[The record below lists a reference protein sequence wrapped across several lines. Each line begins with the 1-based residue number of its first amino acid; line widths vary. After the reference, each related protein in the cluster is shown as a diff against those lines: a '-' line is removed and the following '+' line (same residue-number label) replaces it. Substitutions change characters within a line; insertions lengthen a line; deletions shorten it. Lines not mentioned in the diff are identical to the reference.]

1 MTEYALIK
9 LGDVEYPSML
19 HEGVIQVP
27 MRQACDRIG
36 IPWTH
41 EFRRIKNDPILSES
55 VTKMV
60 TAFSSGQEVICL
72 PLPFFIGWVF
82 RLNLNTVAPIA
93 RPRIEALQREGYRVF
108 YEYWTLGVARNPR
121 LAQGYERRPMS
132 HAQMVVLFE
141 KILRRTD
148 PASRSFFYQILSIES
163 DWAGVALPPLNEIG
177 FEEPPAPDLVA
188 KLFEALD
195 KLTIAGVPW
204 DHSRNP
210 KLSAV
215 NPTELA
221 ELNDKYALDCPVT
234 SALREAVRKA
244 GIEKKAVNSGLNQG
258 QTIYC
263 WVFDR
268 RRAPE
273 VVDGQVIEAAVVDA
287 VTNFVTAAD
296 QPSSA

>member
-1 MTEYALIK
+1 MTEFALIK
-9 LGDVEYPSML
+9 VGDVEYPSIL
-19 HEGVIQVP
+19 HDGVIQVP
-27 MRQACDRIG
+27 MRQSCETVG
-36 IPWTH
+36 IPWQNEH
-41 EFRRIKNDPILSES
+41 RRIKNDPILSEA
-55 VTKMV
+55 VINLMTP
-60 TAFSSGQEVICL
+60 FSNGQEVMCL

-108 YEYWTLGVARNPR
+108 YEYWTFGVARNPR
-121 LAQGYERRPMS
+121 FADGHERRPMS

-141 KILRRTD
+141 KILKRTD
-148 PASRSFFYQILSIES
+148 PASRSFFYQILSIEAR
-163 DWAGVALPPLNEIG
+163 WAGVALAPLSEIG
-177 FEEPPAPDLVA
+177 VEAPPAPDLIA
-188 KLFEALD
+188 LLFEALD

-215 NPTELA
+215 NPTEFA
-221 ELNDKYALDCPVT
+221 ELNDKYALECPVT

-268 RRAPE
+268 RPAPTIVE
-273 VVDGQVIEAAVVDA
+273 GKVIEGVAKIA
-287 VTNFVTAAD
+287 TAEAE
-296 QPSSA
+296 